1 MKFNFFVSVN
11 ANCISPFWAVGVAF
25 AVPFPGSKSSVLISF
40 LIAILNTSTLPL
52 PSFLLLF
59 IFCSVLRQYIY
70 ERFKPPDSMIPPSL
84 NHRESPLPRED
95 HMVNINRFTPSNTQS
110 NLSSNHS
117 LLFSNPSYTPP
128 LPSTASTSAFSSH
141 ADDESSDEASKD
153 TTHLIS
159 SASSISN
166 MPNLLS
172 STSGHRQ
179 ISQFQGQMQAQTK
192 THKCT
197 SSTSSKSAGI
207 LESASPRI
215 LSLNEFLY
223 QKGFLNGVSSDVTI
237 VCFGREYHLHKLIL
251 SRSSFFASLVS
262 AEWATDHQDTSGPQ
276 KRLIDFGNDE
286 NVTQQA
292 FELALA
298 RLYGHEDHNKEKR
311 HVTNLLAV
319 ASFLDLPEIVE
330 YCVSEI
336 VKSIDVH
343 NIASL
348 LHFATKYEYGDASR
362 EIINSCKTFLCTEG
376 YEFPREVWGGIP
388 NEIAADVITAD
399 GFFVPTEWDRV
410 QFMVLLYRYK
420 VNLFRKARGGKKRLT
435 KDQAEELQPLRDALT
450 NRLHFCHLSYA
461 QLEMLENLK
470 DHRGGLL
477 IKRESLRNALWL
489 QTGLRHKVVNA
500 KVDQQELNLTRA
512 FNFRRKVFVNKHFQ
526 GREKDLEE
534 DEEDND
540 AVPEVGSNRSSLNAE
555 RFPDASA
562 ALEKKNKDGE
572 TDSVRDAT
580 SESESEDSEEYEDDE
595 DDGSSMYNES
605 AQIYYPIPTDYNGLD
620 SQEHKVSTT
629 EIANVTKYPP
639 FRFSVKFDDV
649 TKLKVEKRVYSQTYW
664 YAGSYWN
671 IYIQKVQHKKGHQLG
686 VYLHRGKLDSNTQ
699 SSNLRQDE
707 RLALFDLNEDE
718 DGSLSIQPGS
728 SPLTSPRRSRPL
740 DLVAHSTNNL
750 DGLTFDLATG
760 TGGSL
765 LDGAVPWMDG
775 DGSTNRTGSPLGGND
790 NTGLYEDALRLRLD
804 HSPPPHDL
812 EWTPPSPPFE
822 GGAALA
828 AASIAAEAAAQGA
841 ASADIVAMFSSP
853 QAPTNSGTGVSN
865 LGRSGSNRKSGGA
878 NSANNSA
885 HEAARP
891 EYFDTRRV
899 IQAYFEIYTPPRK
912 KGSEMTCFS
921 SSPDSFKFAQ
931 SWGWKSSPLC
941 AAAEEMMRGGRHLK
955 NNDPPGLRF
964 MIVVGLV

>member
-1 MKFNFFVSVN
+1 M
-11 ANCISPFWAVGVAF
+11 
-25 AVPFPGSKSSVLISF
+25 
-40 LIAILNTSTLPL
+40 
-52 PSFLLLF
+52 
-59 IFCSVLRQYIY
+59 
-70 ERFKPPDSMIPPSL
+70 
-84 NHRESPLPRED
+84 
-95 HMVNINRFTPSNTQS
+95 
-110 NLSSNHS
+110 
-117 LLFSNPSYTPP
+117 
-128 LPSTASTSAFSSH
+128 
-141 ADDESSDEASKD
+141 
-153 TTHLIS
+153 
-159 SASSISN
+159 
-166 MPNLLS
+166 
-172 STSGHRQ
+172 
-179 ISQFQGQMQAQTK
+179 QGQTK
-192 THKCT
+192 NHKCT
-197 SSTSSKSAGI
+197 SNTSSKPAGI
-207 LESASPRI
+207 LESTSPRI

-262 AEWATDHQDTSGPQ
+262 VEWATDEQDTSGPQ
-276 KRLIDFGNDE
+276 KRSIDFGNDE

-298 RLYGHEDHNKEKR
+298 RLYGHEDHNKEKH

-319 ASFLDLPEIVE
+319 ASFLDLPEIVQ

-343 NIASL
+343 NITSL
-348 LHFATKYEYGDASR
+348 LRFATKYEYGDASR

-376 YEFPREVWGGIP
+376 YEIPRDVWGGIP
-388 NEIAADVITAD
+388 NNIAADVITAD
-399 GFFVPTEWDRV
+399 GFYVPTEWDRV

-420 VNLFRKARGGKKRLT
+420 VNLFRKARGGSKRLT
-435 KDQAEELQPLRDALT
+435 RDQAKELQPLRDALS

-461 QLEMLENLK
+461 QLEMLESLK

-500 KVDQQELNLTRA
+500 KIDQQELKLSRV
-512 FNFRRKVFVNKHFQ
+512 FNFRKKVFVNEVFQ
-526 GREKDLEE
+526 GNEKVLDE

-540 AVPEVGSNRSSLNAE
+540 AAPDAGSNQSSFNAE
-555 RFPDASA
+555 GFADASA

-572 TDSVRDAT
+572 TDSVRDVT
-580 SESESEDSEEYEDDE
+580 SGSESEDSEEEDDE
-595 DDGSSMYNES
+595 DDGSSLYNES
-605 AQIYYPIPTDYNGLD
+605 AQVYYPIPTDYNGLD
-620 SQEHKVSTT
+620 SQEHKLSTT

-686 VYLHRGKLDSNTQ
+686 VYLHRGKLDSSTQ

-707 RLALFDLNEDE
+707 RLALFDLNDDE
-718 DGSLSIQPGS
+718 DGSLSTQLGS
-728 SPLTSPRRSRPL
+728 GPLTSPRRPRAL
-740 DLVAHSTNNL
+740 DSVARGTSNL
-750 DGLTFDLATG
+750 DGLTFDLPTG

-765 LDGAVPWMDG
+765 LDGSMPWMDG
-775 DGSTNRTGSPLGGND
+775 DGSANRTGSPLGGND
-790 NTGLYEDALRLRLD
+790 NTGIYEDAVRLRLD
-804 HSPPPHDL
+804 NSPAPHDL

-853 QAPTNSGTGVSN
+853 PAV
-865 LGRSGSNRKSGGA
+865 LGPSGSNRKSGGA
-878 NSANNSA
+878 SSGNSAYKT
-885 HEAARP
+885 ARP
-891 EYFDTRRV
+891 EYLDTRRV

-912 KGSEMTCFS
+912 KGSDMTCFS

-941 AAAEEMMRGGRHLK
+941 AAAEEMMKGGRYLK
-955 NNDPPGLRF
+955 NNDAPGLRF